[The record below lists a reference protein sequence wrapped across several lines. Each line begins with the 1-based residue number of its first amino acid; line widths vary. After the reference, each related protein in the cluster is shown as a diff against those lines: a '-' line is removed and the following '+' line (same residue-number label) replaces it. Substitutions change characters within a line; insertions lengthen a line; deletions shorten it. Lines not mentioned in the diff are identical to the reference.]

1 MGQDRCRRSALKLPE
16 RALRR
21 CRCLP
26 ADGMAKKNRPDL
38 LTRSGRYEEGHRK
51 RSEAAVAIER
61 AVRAS
66 SSGLFSRRCFLSLAF
81 HDMLLEVIDNVRRL
95 IEGLAVDEKAWHLAL
110 AANLDE
116 VLAISFG
123 LIDVV
128 ERQLDIVCLHEGE
141 DLVAPGAAVLYVE
154 LEIRRHGIRLS
165 FAVVA
170 FLVPAISN
178 WYTEG
183 SIFMLHPWMHMPCPN
198 SCRRLTV

>member
-1 MGQDRCRRSALKLPE
+1 M
-16 RALRR
+16 
-21 CRCLP
+21 
-26 ADGMAKKNRPDL
+26 
-38 LTRSGRYEEGHRK
+38 RSGRYEEGHRK

-66 SSGLFSRRCFLSLAF
+66 GSSGLFSRRCFLSLAF

-95 IEGLAVDEKAWHLAL
+95 VEGLAVDEKARHLAL
-110 AANLDE
+110 AADFDE
-116 VLAISFG
+116 VLAISLG
-123 LIDVV
+123 LVDVM

-141 DLVAPGAAVLYVE
+141 DLVAPGAAILYVE

-165 FAVVA
+165 FVAVEV
-170 FLVPAISN
+170 LVPAISN

-183 SIFMLHPWMHMPCPN
+183 SIFMLRPWMHMPCPN